1 MVYLGPYQYGFRR
14 LMLSLHWIRA
24 IRERGLTIVF
34 DQISTVKGR
43 IIQWKLNSLG
53 SEEMNN
59 EEEQLLT
66 GNEYRQMLF
75 ALIEFLLGEQIYLKW
90 LTEGILP
97 SEMEN
102 FTLIELSKEYPP
114 LIIDPSG
121 QIDRWIHQAYQAQI
135 IYFDDKSLPLS
146 SPTDLSL
153 LSLSLD
159 PIMRSSCPLN
169 KRFSRARHC
178 I

>member
-1 MVYLGPYQYGFRR
+1 
-14 LMLSLHWIRA
+14 MLSLHWIRS

-43 IIQWKLNSLG
+43 IIQWKLNSLSTEQLNG
-53 SEEMNN
+53 
-59 EEEQLLT
+59 EEEQLLN
-66 GNEYRQMLF
+66 GNEYKQMLF
-75 ALIEFLLGEQIYLKW
+75 ALIEFLLGQQTYLQW

-121 QIDRWIHQAYQAQI
+121 QIDQWIHQSYQAQI
-135 IYFDDKSLPLS
+135 IYFDDKSVLS
-146 SPTDLSL
+146 SLS
-153 LSLSLD
+153 
-159 PIMRSSCPLN
+159 PFP
-169 KRFSRARHC
+169 F
-178 I
+178 